1 MADVIRVMIV
11 DDHDIVRGGLVHML
25 DTFDDLKL
33 VGEASSG
40 EQAIK
45 LCADLEPDVILMDLV
60 MPKMS
65 GVVATKRI
73 HEAHP
78 DVRIVVLTTFKEDDL
93 VQGALEAGAI
103 SYLLKNVTI
112 DELSR
117 AIRNAYA
124 GRATLAPEAVEVLIN
139 AATRPP
145 QPGYDLTERE
155 REVLALIVEG
165 LSNHEIAERLTIS
178 RSTVKNHVSN
188 ILSKLNAANRAEA
201 VATALQNK
209 LVDML

>member
-1 MADVIRVMIV
+1 MADIIRVMIV

-25 DTFDDLKL
+25 NTFDDLEL

-40 EQAIK
+40 EQAITM
-45 LCADLEPDVILMDLV
+45 CPAVEPDVILMDLV

-65 GVVATKRI
+65 GVIATKLI
-73 HEAHP
+73 HEAYP
-78 DVRIVVLTTFKEDDL
+78 DIRIVALTTFKEDDL

-145 QPGYDLTERE
+145 QPGHDLTERE

-165 LSNHEIAERLTIS
+165 LSNYEIAEHLMITH
-178 RSTVKNHVSN
+178 STVKNHVSN

-209 LVDML
+209 LVDV